1 MATFLCHF
9 QDAKNLEPIYIDSL
23 TFLDIEAKTGDMLI
37 YANCMQISMTLDLLE
52 IKLFCQEVLGKFWNL
67 LPKRNIKI
75 E

>member
-9 QDAKNLEPIYIDSL
+9 QEAQNLEPIYIDFL
-23 TFLDIEAKTGDMLI
+23 TSLDIEAKTGDMLI
-37 YANCMQISMTLDLLE
+37 YANWMQINTTLDLLE
-52 IKLFCQEVLGKFWNL
+52 IMLFCQEVSGKFWNL